1 MTDVTEV
8 HELKDT
14 LSADYFVPGHD
25 ERETT
30 SLFTRTK
37 KLLIEREGGRCFIT
51 NMTAEELGAP
61 LQAHHHPVERCF
73 ATAWDWP
80 RFADDCKAGKWGPY
94 AQAFDWDSFLSA
106 QPFDP
111 YRFVDDMTVNG
122 MLLGAGQHIGKDEG
136 LHRLPFPVWLF
147 TKYAVEGWKFSPTE
161 VIHHDP
167 EHL

>member
-1 MTDVTEV
+1 MSVETT

-14 LSADYFVPGHD
+14 LTADYFVPGH
-25 ERETT
+25 EQRTTT
-30 SLFTRTK
+30 SLFEHSK

-51 NMTAEELGAP
+51 NMTAEEIGAP

-80 RFADDCKAGKWGPY
+80 RFAEDCKAGKWGQH
-94 AQAFDWDSFLSA
+94 AQAFDWNSFLSA

-122 MLLGAGQHIGKDEG
+122 MLLGPGPHIGKDQG

-147 TKYAVEGWKFSPTE
+147 TKYAVEGYQFSPNE

>member
-1 MTDVTEV
+1 MPVTET

-14 LSADYFVPGHD
+14 LTADYFVPGHV

-30 SLFTRTK
+30 SLFERTRK
-37 KLLIEREGGRCFIT
+37 VLIAREGGRCFVT
-51 NMTAEELGAP
+51 NMTAAELGAP

-73 ATAWDWP
+73 ATKWDWP
-80 RFADDCKAGKWGPY
+80 RFAADCQKGLWGPH
-94 AQAFDWDSFLSA
+94 AQAFDWANFDGEK
-106 QPFDP
+106 DP
-111 YRFVDDMTVNG
+111 YKFVDDMTVNG

-147 TKYAVEGWKFSPTE
+147 EKYAVEGYQFSPTE